1 MFFLPTIL
9 LICLAFKIN
18 YKPYSKVNNKQIK
31 LKKQKTHFEEAEKA
45 SKPDSDTAGML
56 ELSDQEFKIT
66 VINKV
71 MALMDK

>member
-1 MFFLPTIL
+1 MFFLPNIL

-18 YKPYSKVNNKQIK
+18 YKPYSKVNNKRIK

-56 ELSDQEFKIT
+56 NYKTRNLK
-66 VINKV
+66 
-71 MALMDK
+71 